1 MKQLPIFIIILLSC
15 INSSFA
21 QFNPIKKF
29 DYTLLEGRTL
39 WVPKFDLSD
48 KAMKRLIKKDK
59 LKEYERLSRSAT
71 ELTNLWSNAMK
82 NSSYDATDY
91 IIKKFEPKEF
101 LKEKPKD
108 ALALMFMEQRKDGQ
122 VLNISAQIWS
132 AYPKK
137 RPIAST
143 VINDLDITDENDL
156 ILIIN
161 MLNNSLEGAL
171 AMEES
176 GDKSVKAMKNKYK
189 SNFVKVYETLPKK
202 TFLVPEYEDEKK
214 ADKKNE
220 DLKEAIQGWS
230 LCDIKM
236 VSEAEINQKRK
247 ENSTDY
253 IYWKNIPYYTGT
265 PIVYNINMIISTESD
280 VILFVFMGKKKL
292 KASNLEEAQKKMQ
305 KSYDKFKKDM

>member
-1 MKQLPIFIIILLSC
+1 
-15 INSSFA
+15 
-21 QFNPIKKF
+21 
-29 DYTLLEGRTL
+29 
-39 WVPKFDLSD
+39 
-48 KAMKRLIKKDK
+48 MKRLIKKDK

-82 NSSYDATDY
+82 HSSYDATDY
-91 IIKKFEPKEF
+91 EIKKFKPREF
-101 LKEKPKD
+101 LKEKRKD
-108 ALALMFMEQRKDGQ
+108 ALALIFIEERKDGR
-122 VLNISAQIWS
+122 VINISAQIWS

-171 AMEES
+171 EMEQS
-176 GDKSVKAMKNKYK
+176 GDKSFKAMKSKYK
-189 SNFVKVYETLPKK
+189 SNYVKVYETLSEK
-202 TFLVPEYEDEKK
+202 TFLVPEYKDEKK
-214 ADKKNE
+214 ADKRNAE
-220 DLKEAIQGWS
+220 LKEAIQGWS

-236 VSEAEINQKRK
+236 VSEAEINEKRR

-265 PIVYNINMIISTESD
+265 PIVYNVNMIISTDSD
-280 VILFVFMGKKKL
+280 VVLFVFMGKKRL
-292 KASNLEEAQKKMQ
+292 KASNLEEAQKKML
-305 KSYDKFKKDM
+305 KSYESIKRIYN